1 MNKRKYTL
9 VVKPQKTTTYQI
21 TRIYTELKPNTLPYT
36 IKVLD
41 ENGVEIKEDKTE
53 QKEVITNKEIPTPN
67 KHSNNSSKN
76 KKKKKNK
83 K

>member
-1 MNKRKYTL
+1 METKY
-9 VVKPQKTTTYQI
+9 
-21 TRIYTELKPNTLPYT
+21 LPHT

-53 QKEVITNKEIPTPN
+53 QKEVTTNKEIPTPN

-76 KKKKKNK
+76 KKKNK
-83 K
+83 KKMP